1 LEPTVEFTAA
11 AAHPIVQ
18 ALENQRSANPRGGKT
33 VGPGAGER
41 TIYRLGYGDDHRG
54 ASWFDEA
61 NHVVWLCAYRLHR
74 SGEPDDAFPYF
85 HELIRSGGIWPNEED
100 YEALFLDRDRRFVE
114 TLSQDAQT
122 LLARARLNPG
132 VEQTGVIGG
141 EETTGVLVE
150 VIETLEDTYVVF
162 SLAEKDYTRIV
173 LILEAFYPSN
183 TFNDW
188 EPVSTLPTRTL
199 RQDEAC
205 YRILHG

>member
-1 LEPTVEFTAA
+1 MEFTAA

-18 ALENQRSANPRGGKT
+18 ALQSQRSADPRGGKT
-33 VGPGAGER
+33 VGPAAGQR
-41 TIYRLGYGDDHRG
+41 TIYRLGHGEDHRG
-54 ASWFDEA
+54 ATWFDET
-61 NHVVWLCAYRLHR
+61 NRVVWLCAYRLHR

-85 HELIRSGGIWPNEED
+85 HELIRSGDIWPSEQD

-114 TLSQDAQT
+114 TLPQDAQT

-150 VIETLEDTYVVF
+150 VVETLEDTYVVF

-173 LILEAFYPSN
+173 LILEAFYPNN

-188 EPVSTLPTRTL
+188 ELVTTLPTRTL
-199 RQDEAC
+199 GQDEAC
-205 YRILHG
+205 YRILHN